1 VPSLIHGRYA
11 SRSQDDGGRGGGSRI
26 RNGGVGGGVNSSFD
40 PSASGS
46 SFDFDREEE
55 VGNLQQVL
63 DAKEREIKTLKTER
77 SGAVRVESS

>member
-1 VPSLIHGRYA
+1 
-11 SRSQDDGGRGGGSRI
+11 
-26 RNGGVGGGVNSSFD
+26 VNSSFD